1 MTPRADSARWP
12 SPTGLLLHGAWG
24 LSPWGERSLP
34 VQERDLPPG
43 FLQLSETD
51 QAKVMDAALLALFDW
66 AAELGCQRL
75 RVNLPWGKTVNS
87 CSTRA

>member
-34 VQERDLPPG
+34 VQERDLPSG

-51 QAKVMDAALLALFDW
+51 QAKVMDAALLALFDC